1 MFFGLLFSSISM
13 ANDSIPVQ
21 PRKSWLKRV
30 IDDAYEIIKDFDRTD
45 TNYIESQKYN
55 YTVML
60 QGTHTYERYT
70 LRSRTGQEITFSPS
84 PTIKLGP
91 YVGWRWYFFG
101 YQIDLNHLHN
111 KTRTE
116 FDLSVYSSMVGLD
129 LFYRK
134 TGSEYR
140 IKSAHIGQSS
150 YTRQLEGIPFSG
162 IQVGISGFN
171 IYYILNHRRFSYPA
185 AFSQSTIQRR
195 STGSPLVGIGYT
207 HHHIKLDNNRLRE
220 VIDQNTNHE
229 VQLDDSFNFN
239 EVNYTDL
246 SFSGGYAYNYVFA
259 YNWLFAASLSAA
271 IGYKKAEG
279 ENDDY
284 MRDIFK
290 FKNLNIDGIGRFGIV
305 YNNMRWYAGTSAILH
320 TYNYHKSQFSTNNTF
335 GNFNVYV
342 GYNFGSRHRHHKN
355 KKK

>member
-1 MFFGLLFSSISM
+1 
-13 ANDSIPVQ
+13 
-21 PRKSWLKRV
+21 
-30 IDDAYEIIKDFDRTD
+30 
-45 TNYIESQKYN
+45 
-55 YTVML
+55 ML

-116 FDLSVYSSMVGLD
+116 FDLSVYSSMIGLD

-246 SFSGGYAYNYVFA
+246 SFSGGYAYNY
-259 YNWLFAASLSAA
+259 
-271 IGYKKAEG
+271 
-279 ENDDY
+279 
-284 MRDIFK
+284 
-290 FKNLNIDGIGRFGIV
+290 GIV